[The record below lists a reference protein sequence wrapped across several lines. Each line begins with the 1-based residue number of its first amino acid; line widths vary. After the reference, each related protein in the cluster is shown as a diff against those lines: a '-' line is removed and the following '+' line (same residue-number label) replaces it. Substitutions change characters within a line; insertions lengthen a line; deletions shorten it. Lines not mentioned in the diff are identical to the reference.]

1 MKRRQ
6 RHLECV
12 LRHPER
18 APYSWGGFTQQAD
31 LETARLCPATG
42 HYDYT
47 MMMMMVITTMVMMMN
62 GTVLVRI
69 QIDISSN
76 KHDNQSKVQGVL
88 ALGWLGS
95 EEPPKV

>member
-1 MKRRQ
+1 M
-6 RHLECV
+6 RHIV
-12 LRHPER
+12 
-18 APYSWGGFTQQAD
+18 GGFTQQAD
-31 LETARLCPATG
+31 LETARLCSATG

-47 MMMMMVITTMVMMMN
+47 MMMMVITTMVMMMMMN
-62 GTVLVRI
+62 RTVLVRI

-76 KHDNQSKVQGVL
+76 KHDNHSKVPGVL